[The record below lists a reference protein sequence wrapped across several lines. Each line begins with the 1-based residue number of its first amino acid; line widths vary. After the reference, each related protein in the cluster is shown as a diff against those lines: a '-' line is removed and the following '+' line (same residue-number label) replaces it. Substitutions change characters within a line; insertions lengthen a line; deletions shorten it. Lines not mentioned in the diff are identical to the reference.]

1 MTTRKCRPRAPLSL
15 AGFFAPAFALLAA
28 CHVVRDDAPALL
40 AQGRYEDAL
49 DALRAQEGG
58 AHSLAGPERARYAL
72 YRGLAHLAL
81 GDGPAAG
88 HWLGEAKACYDADPR
103 CLSEADAGRL
113 EGAWRGMG
121 RGF

>member
-1 MTTRKCRPRAPLSL
+1 MSRPIRTRPAAL
-15 AGFFAPAFALLAA
+15 ALTLALLAA

-49 DALRAQEGG
+49 DALRAQEAAARGFDG
-58 AHSLAGPERARYAL
+58 RERARYAL

-81 GDGPAAG
+81 GDGVAAG
-88 HWLGEAKACYDADPR
+88 RWLGEAKSFYDGDPR
-103 CLSEADAGRL
+103 ALSEADAGRL

>member
-1 MTTRKCRPRAPLSL
+1 MMLPRPRRVALACALALFAAP
-15 AGFFAPAFALLAA
+15 A
-28 CHVVRDDAPALL
+28 CHVFRDDAPALL

-49 DALRAQEGG
+49 DALREQERD
-58 AHSLAGPERARYAL
+58 ARSLDGPARARYAL

-88 HWLGEAKACYDADPR
+88 RWLAEAKASLDADPR

-113 EGAWRGMG
+113 EGAWRGTG

>member
-1 MTTRKCRPRAPLSL
+1 MNRSSL
-15 AGFFAPAFALLAA
+15 APALCSLALLAASA
-28 CHVVRDDAPALL
+28 CHVVRDDAPSLL

-49 DALRAQEGG
+49 DALRSREG
-58 AHSLAGPERARYAL
+58 AARSLEGPARARYAL

-81 GDGPAAG
+81 GDGGAAG
-88 HWLGEAKACYDADPR
+88 RWLGEAKSFYDAEPR

>member
-1 MTTRKCRPRAPLSL
+1 MTPKKRRPAASL
-15 AGFFAPAFALLAA
+15 WLALLAAPA

-49 DALRAQEGG
+49 DALRARE
-58 AHSLAGPERARYAL
+58 ADARSLEGPERARYAL

-88 HWLGEAKACYDADPR
+88 RWLGEAKACFDADPR